1 MINSS
6 RWVNTKEL
14 INVSTVLFLLCLMKL
29 YVLRICYGLVY
40 NILQYSRYLDK
51 IRYIGHMISEIV
63 DLYLPSLLD

>member
-51 IRYIGHMISEIV
+51 IRYT
-63 DLYLPSLLD
+63 DYWTYDFRDC

>member
-51 IRYIGHMISEIV
+51 IRYIGYMISEIV